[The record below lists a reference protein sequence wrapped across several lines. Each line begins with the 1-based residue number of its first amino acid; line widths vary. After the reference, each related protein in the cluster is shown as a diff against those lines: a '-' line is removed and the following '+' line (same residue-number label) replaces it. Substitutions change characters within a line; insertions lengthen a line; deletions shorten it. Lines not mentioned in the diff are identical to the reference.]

1 MKRKTSIKTLA
12 ARAAMTLLLAVL
24 TATTAWAQEAISGL
38 TYNTAGGYYEIKDEQ
53 DLKDLATYVN
63 AGNDAYGKTFK
74 QTANITFAHT
84 SDWNDTSSDE
94 HNFDGIFKNFKGS
107 YYGQGFTISGVR
119 MRFCHGLF
127 YCAYGAVVDGIVLAD
142 SRITNHENTAGIV
155 GYTYNNIE
163 QGNKPAIVNNCH
175 VRSNVLIHTLGNYQ
189 AKQLGGVVGHNALG
203 CQITNCTS
211 SATITGHTGSGFRY
225 DIGGISP

>member
-84 SDWNDTSSDE
+84 SDWNDSSSNE
-94 HNFDGIFKNFKGS
+94 INFNGIGYVTKKFKGS

-119 MRFCHGLF
+119 IIPSMLS
-127 YCAYGAVVDGIVLAD
+127 L
-142 SRITNHENTAGIV
+142 
-155 GYTYNNIE
+155 
-163 QGNKPAIVNNCH
+163 
-175 VRSNVLIHTLGNYQ
+175 
-189 AKQLGGVVGHNALG
+189 
-203 CQITNCTS
+203 
-211 SATITGHTGSGFRY
+211 
-225 DIGGISP
+225 